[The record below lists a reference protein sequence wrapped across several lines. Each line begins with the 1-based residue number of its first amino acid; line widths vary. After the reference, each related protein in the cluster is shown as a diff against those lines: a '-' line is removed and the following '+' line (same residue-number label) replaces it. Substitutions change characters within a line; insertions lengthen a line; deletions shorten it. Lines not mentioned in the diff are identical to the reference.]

1 MPRRR
6 SVRREPTHDWQ
17 EIQQQTLWPEQEWY
31 EKLRPMLLFG
41 QTAASRAKETGTSER
56 TLHYKA
62 DQFEQE
68 GMVSLFPNE
77 RTSTAVSPGRNL
89 PEDLRQLIVD
99 LHAEH
104 PGFTP
109 HEIATI
115 CFLRFERRPSDH
127 TVKRVIA
134 SGPKSTVT
142 RRRYP
147 PSAETRRSVPT
158 PPRYCRFAR
167 GGMVQYGNQR
177 LLANASPP
185 GV

>member
-1 MPRRR
+1 MTGRKYSNRR
-6 SVRREPTHDWQ
+6 VF
-17 EIQQQTLWPEQEWY
+17 PEQEWY

-99 LHAEH
+99 LHGSA
-104 PGFTP
+104 PWF
-109 HEIATI
+109 
-115 CFLRFERRPSDH
+115 
-127 TVKRVIA
+127 
-134 SGPKSTVT
+134 
-142 RRRYP
+142 YP
-147 PSAETRRSVPT
+147 T
-158 PPRYCRFAR
+158 
-167 GGMVQYGNQR
+167 
-177 LLANASPP
+177 
-185 GV
+185 

>member
-1 MPRRR
+1 VSAVPRRR
-6 SVRREPTHDWQ
+6 RERREPTHDWQ

-68 GMVSLFPNE
+68 GMASLFPNE

-99 LHAEH
+99 L
-104 PGFTP
+104 PGSAPWF
-109 HEIATI
+109 
-115 CFLRFERRPSDH
+115 
-127 TVKRVIA
+127 
-134 SGPKSTVT
+134 
-142 RRRYP
+142 YP
-147 PSAETRRSVPT
+147 T
-158 PPRYCRFAR
+158 
-167 GGMVQYGNQR
+167 
-177 LLANASPP
+177 
-185 GV
+185 

>member
-1 MPRRR
+1 MTGRKYSNRR
-6 SVRREPTHDWQ
+6 VF
-17 EIQQQTLWPEQEWY
+17 PEQEWY

-99 LHAEH
+99 LHAMRKP
-104 PGFTP
+104 PGFP
-109 HEIATI
+109 GL
-115 CFLRFERRPSDH
+115 FLLTSGDTFSSPGSK
-127 TVKRVIA
+127 KRA
-134 SGPKSTVT
+134 SMMP
-142 RRRYP
+142 
-147 PSAETRRSVPT
+147 
-158 PPRYCRFAR
+158 
-167 GGMVQYGNQR
+167 
-177 LLANASPP
+177 
-185 GV
+185 

>member
-1 MPRRR
+1 VPRRR
-6 SVRREPTHDWQ
+6 RERREPTHDWQ

-68 GMVSLFPNE
+68 GMVSLFPHE

-99 LHAEH
+99 L
-104 PGFTP
+104 
-109 HEIATI
+109 
-115 CFLRFERRPSDH
+115 R
-127 TVKRVIA
+127 
-134 SGPKSTVT
+134 
-142 RRRYP
+142 
-147 PSAETRRSVPT
+147 
-158 PPRYCRFAR
+158 
-167 GGMVQYGNQR
+167 
-177 LLANASPP
+177 ASPP
-185 GV
+185 VLPHMRSPRCVFSALNEGQAITRSSVS

>member
-1 MPRRR
+1 MSSSLF
-6 SVRREPTHDWQ
+6 SVFIDE
-17 EIQQQTLWPEQEWY
+17 LNS
-31 EKLRPMLLFG
+31 LRIPWD
-41 QTAASRAKETGTSER
+41 
-56 TLHYKA
+56 YKA

-68 GMVSLFPNE
+68 GMVSLFPHE
-77 RTSTAVSPGRNL
+77 RTSTAVSPGCNL

-134 SGPKSTVT
+134 SGPK
-142 RRRYP
+142 
-147 PSAETRRSVPT
+147 
-158 PPRYCRFAR
+158 
-167 GGMVQYGNQR
+167 
-177 LLANASPP
+177 
-185 GV
+185 